1 MKKFLKFMLFLFAGA
16 IIVSAISEG
25 NSGSSDSDYDYDN
38 EYEFTIQNTEEPG
51 PILNDLDSE
60 VFYGEALVEFPD
72 ESLLWGYTQL
82 TEEEQVAYEALRD
95 AAGAHCVLRVPVD
108 ISYDS
113 LERVLD
119 AINYDHPEI
128 FWFDGCVSYYTDTL
142 TGRVT
147 DVEMDYTLQ
156 KEEIQ
161 RVQLQIDS
169 YIAGC
174 MASEAMVTAQTD
186 FDRVLAVYRYLV
198 DRTEYDINYRESQ
211 SVVSLMQEGRAVC
224 RGYAESFCLIMHRLG
239 IPCTIVEGL
248 SSQDWV
254 LSEDGHAWNAVMLD
268 GQWYNID
275 PTWGDPVWQEGA
287 DPTTPAD
294 GYILVNDALFDRDH
308 TDFSKLGSPECT
320 AMDLNYH
327 GYYGLLHYGW
337 SEEYFRWA
345 VQAQLNLGLPWAQVR
360 YDNYE
365 AYYQAKSA
373 LIDGGLLGD
382 IVVEL
387 GFGKQE
393 GGYTSWSYNY
403 DDTTG
408 VIAVKLIY

>member
-1 MKKFLKFMLFLFAGA
+1 MKKFLKFILFLVVVGVAYGIF
-16 IIVSAISEG
+16 
-25 NSGSSDSDYDYDN
+25 SDSDSGSGSDADYD
-38 EYEFTIQNTEEPG
+38 FTIQTNSEYTDVLGGEDPE
-51 PILNDLDSE
+51 IL
-60 VFYGEALVEFPD
+60 YGGSLVEFPD
-72 ESLLWGYTQL
+72 ESLLWGYHQL
-82 TEEEQVAYEALRD
+82 TPEEQEAYIKLRG
-95 AAGAHCVLRVPVD
+95 AAGAHSVLRVPVN

-128 FWFDGCVSYYTDTL
+128 FWFDGSIVYYTDTI
-142 TGRVT
+142 TGKVT
-147 DVEMDYTLQ
+147 DVELEYNLE
-156 KEEIQ
+156 KEEVE
-161 RVQLQIDS
+161 RAQLQIDS
-169 YIAGC
+169 YVSGC

-198 DRTEYDINYRESQ
+198 DHTEYDMAYREQQ
-211 SVVSLMQEGRAVC
+211 SVVSLMKEGRAVC

-254 LSEDGHAWNAVMLD
+254 LSDDGHAWNAVMLD

-275 PTWGDPVWQEGA
+275 PTWGDPLWQEGA

-294 GYILVNDALFDRDH
+294 GYILVNDELFDRDH
-308 TDFSKLGSPECT
+308 TDFSKLGSPVCT

-327 GYYGLLHYGW
+327 AAYGILHSVW

-345 VQAQLNLGLPWAQVR
+345 VQAHLNLGLPWAQVR

-373 LIDGGLLGD
+373 LIDGDVLGD
-382 IVVEL
+382 IVVDL
-387 GFGKQE
+387 GFGKDE
-393 GGYTSWSYNY
+393 GDYITWSYNY

-408 VIAVKLIY
+408 IIAVKLIY